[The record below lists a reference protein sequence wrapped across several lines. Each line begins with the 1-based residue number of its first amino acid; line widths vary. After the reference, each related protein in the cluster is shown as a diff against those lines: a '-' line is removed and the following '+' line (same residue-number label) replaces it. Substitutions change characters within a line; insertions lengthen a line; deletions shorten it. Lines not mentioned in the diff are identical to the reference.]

1 MGRYVSQSQFRS
13 ATLPYLE
20 NSVVSKR
27 NTFRRTVGVHDEMKQ
42 PKFAILAMTLL
53 FGCSNPSTKDMT
65 ETESEGSFEITFKP
79 DNSVSS
85 GRQLKIISV
94 SPNFSPTKDQQR
106 KAMSFINSVF
116 PDNEIKSQLDDEVS
130 FIDPGGTF
138 ETVNCNLCGQPIEMD
153 DWQTAMDKSYE
164 TKFSDLSFQ
173 TPCCDKPSNLNS
185 LAYEAPSGFAKY
197 SIVVINPD
205 REKTDLI
212 KISRGL
218 GEILGSE
225 VRFIWAE
232 Y

>member
-1 MGRYVSQSQFRS
+1 M
-13 ATLPYLE
+13 
-20 NSVVSKR
+20 N
-27 NTFRRTVGVHDEMKQ
+27 Q
-42 PKFAILAMTLL
+42 PKFIILALTLL
-53 FGCSNPSTKDMT
+53 FGCSNLSTEKMI
-65 ETESEGSFEITFKP
+65 ETESEGSFAINFRP
-79 DNSVSS
+79 QNSVSS
-85 GRQLKIISV
+85 GRQLKIISI
-94 SPNFSPTKDQQR
+94 SPDFAPTKDQQR
-106 KAMSFINSVF
+106 KAMNFISAVF
-116 PDNEIKSQLDDEVS
+116 PTNEIKSQLDGEVS

-138 ETVNCNLCGQPIEMD
+138 ETVKCNLCGQPIEMD
-153 DWQTAMDKSYE
+153 NWQTAMDKGYQ

-185 LAYEAPSGFAKY
+185 LAYEALSGFAKY

-205 REKTDLI
+205 RGKTDLI